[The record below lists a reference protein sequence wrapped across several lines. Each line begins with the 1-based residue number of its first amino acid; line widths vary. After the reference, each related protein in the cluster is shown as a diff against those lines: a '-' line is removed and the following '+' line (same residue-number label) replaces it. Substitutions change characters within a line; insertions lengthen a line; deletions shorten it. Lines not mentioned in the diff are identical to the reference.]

1 MTQKFKYYVTLAY
14 LDTSEDDVKFEYI
27 ENQAYN
33 AKDAKSYMTQF
44 GNVQGLTVIEVSR
57 D

>member
-33 AKDAKSYMTQF
+33 AKDDVALAKKLYVTIWQCARIDR
-44 GNVQGLTVIEVSR
+44 N
-57 D
+57 